1 MHGIFDRLLILLCC
15 LSLLLGTQIGG
26 LQVAA
31 FLVAL
36 SICGL
41 NGYLGSV
48 RFRLLS
54 VTIYMAL
61 AAVWPAYCLFLPL
74 VYYDVFA
81 LPLSWQLA
89 AVTAAVVIVF
99 LSLSPS
105 SFLIVVLLLAA
116 SYLLQRHT
124 SQLEQTR
131 TALIHLRDSS
141 QETSLLLQHQNR
153 ELLEKQ
159 DYKVK
164 LAKLNERNRIAREIH
179 DHVGHLLSRSI
190 LQVGALMVTQQ
201 DQTLCE
207 NLGHVRDTLAQAM
220 DSIRSSVHDLHADS
234 IDLEMQ
240 IKALAQ
246 GFPFCPLRLDY
257 RIEQEPHPDIKLC
270 FIAIVKEGLQNIM
283 RHSDATQV
291 TLTLLEH
298 PALYQLIL
306 QDNGLQEGRKMGEGL
321 GLKNMLERVSA
332 LGGHLT
338 IERKGGFRIF
348 VSVPKERSK

>member
-1 MHGIFDRLLILLCC
+1 MHSVFDRLLILLCC
-15 LSLLLGTQIGG
+15 LSLLLGTQISGM
-26 LQVAA
+26 QVAA
-31 FLVAL
+31 FLAAL
-36 SICGL
+36 TISGL
-41 NGYLGSV
+41 NGYFSSA

-54 VTIYMAL
+54 ITIYTAL
-61 AAVWPAYCLFLPL
+61 SAVWPTYCLFLPL
-74 VYYDVFA
+74 VYYDVFT

-89 AVTAAVVIVF
+89 EVVAAVAIISLGLPRGDSLLVI
-99 LSLSPS
+99 
-105 SFLIVVLLLAA
+105 LLLAVC
-116 SYLLQRHT
+116 YFLQQRT

-131 TALIHLRDSS
+131 TELISLRDSS
-141 QETSLLLQHQNR
+141 QESSLLLQHQNK

-159 DYKVK
+159 DYEVR

-201 DQTLCE
+201 DMALRE
-207 NLGHVRDTLAQAM
+207 DLGHVRDTLAQAM

-240 IKALAQ
+240 IKALVE
-246 GFPFCPLRLDY
+246 GFLYCPLRLDY
-257 RIEQEPHPDIKLC
+257 RIEHEPEPEIKFC

-283 RHSDATQV
+283 RHSEATQV

-306 QDNGLQEGRKMGEGL
+306 QDNGLQEGKNMGEGL
-321 GLKNMLERVSA
+321 GLKNMLERVNA
-332 LGGHLT
+332 LGGRLT

-348 VSVPKERSK
+348 VSIPKERSK